1 MCCRESVQLHWS
13 GSPSD
18 FPRCDAFQDTH
29 IRPANRGKER
39 EEEGGG
45 VVGEGRVGKGLG
57 VKVKLILTL
66 KSCMHIRSARL
77 TQHIHTLLNVVR
89 YNIHSCTIDVIVHT
103 CRCPQQIPST
113 RDYHPGHQQSDLS
126 QGGEEVEVNPTST
139 TPNHQHLHV
148 LCVGVSV

>member
-1 MCCRESVQLHWS
+1 MLKFVAVSQSNCTGVEVHLTSHDVMPSKIHIYGLRIGGKRE
-13 GSPSD
+13 
-18 FPRCDAFQDTH
+18 RK
-29 IRPANRGKER
+29 R
-39 EEEGGG
+39 GGG
-45 VVGEGRVGKGLG
+45 GGGARCESETNSN
-57 VKVKLILTL
+57 TL

-77 TQHIHTLLNVVR
+77 TLNVVR

-113 RDYHPGHQQSDLS
+113 RDYHPGHQQRDLS